1 MSTVVPGSVKLRESS
16 LTPLLILLPQSEL
29 AGVIKDLGL
38 PTDNMDL
45 FSVGSAF
52 RVKETGDCMEV
63 IEYFGGNKKLV
74 NFKYNEE
81 FDYDHPGKELKV

>member
-1 MSTVVPGSVKLRESS
+1 MVTTCSS
-16 LTPLLILLPQSEL
+16 PRYRSIVFKDSWLILLPQSGL
-29 AGVIKDLGL
+29 AGVIKALGL

-63 IEYFGGNKKLV
+63 IEYFGGNKKIV
-74 NFKYNEE
+74 TFKYNEE
-81 FDYDHPGKELKV
+81 FDYDRPGKKEL

>member
-1 MSTVVPGSVKLRESS
+1 MISTRYGTVKLREGS
-16 LTPLLILLPQSEL
+16 LTALLILLPQSGL
-29 AGVIKDLGL
+29 AGVIKALGL

-63 IEYFGGNKKLV
+63 IEYFGGNKKIV
-74 NFKYNEE
+74 TFKYNEE
-81 FDYDHPGKELKV
+81 FDYDRPGQP

>member
-1 MSTVVPGSVKLRESS
+1 M
-16 LTPLLILLPQSEL
+16 LPQSGL
-29 AGVIKDLGL
+29 AGVIKALGL

-63 IEYFGGNKKLV
+63 IEYFGGNKKIV
-74 NFKYNEE
+74 TFKYNEE
-81 FDYDHPGKELKV
+81 FDYDRPGKVKF

>member
-1 MSTVVPGSVKLRESS
+1 M
-16 LTPLLILLPQSEL
+16 LPQSGL
-29 AGVIKDLGL
+29 AGVIKALGL

-63 IEYFGGNKKLV
+63 IEYFGGNKKIV
-74 NFKYNEE
+74 TFKYNEE
-81 FDYDHPGKELKV
+81 FDYDRPGKELKKFSVGQKILICQNST